1 MRPVRIFKIKAAAP
15 ISVLAAFL
23 FFIDP
28 TFAQIII
35 EEEQWAGTAAYY
47 ERAIA
52 SGTPEVKRDVLHRI
66 RGHRSAE
73 ASNLAMPALRDADP
87 IVRATAASAVIWLE
101 PVSATQALLPLLGD
115 RSEFVRREA
124 AYALATAGT
133 NAAVPRLSEVLRRD
147 SDNEVRAAAAIALG
161 RIGDPAAVGPLLQTV
176 RGRRN
181 EETEFLRSMAARSI
195 GQIALFVR
203 GGIRP
208 ETVPQNF
215 LPLKHKLTTALAPS
229 SVSAPI
235 FGKAVAELRSILLDD
250 REAMDVRRHAA
261 FAIGAIGEEGARSL
275 LERFTTNSDPYLSE
289 IAREA
294 LLMLSETSDEN

>member
-1 MRPVRIFKIKAAAP
+1 MRPVRFFKIKAAAP
-15 ISVLAAFL
+15 ISVLAAL
-23 FFIDP
+23 LLCIGP
-28 TFAQIII
+28 ASAQIII

-52 SGTPEVKRDVLHRI
+52 SGTSEVKRDVLHRI
-66 RGHRSAE
+66 RGHRSSE
-73 ASNLAMPALRDADP
+73 ASNLALPALRDADP

-101 PVSATQALLPLLGD
+101 PDSATNALTPLLSD

-147 SDNEVRAAAAIALG
+147 SDNEVRAAAALALG
-161 RIGDPAAVGPLLQTV
+161 GIGDPAAVGPLLETV
-176 RGRRN
+176 RARRN

-215 LPLKHKLTTALAPS
+215 LPLKHKLTMAVAPS
-229 SVSAPI
+229 SVSAPA
-235 FGKAVAELRSILLDD
+235 FGKAVSELRAILLDS
-250 REAMDVRRHAA
+250 RETIDVRRHAA
-261 FAIGAIGEEGARSL
+261 FAIGAIGEEASRSL
-275 LERFTTNSDPYLSE
+275 LERFTSNPDPYLAE